1 MQSFYN
7 INRTNVLYTVQI
19 KVRRDKE
26 RKVQEGE
33 GTMSEFE
40 TLSNAATTGN
50 LKEGVNMDWFFK
62 DVRKRDY
69 SLPKP
74 LRGLFIL
81 AVNNSNANTL
91 TVRMYE
97 RPTRI
102 ERAIRKYR
110 LRGISVELE
119 TNADNVEA
127 VFDRTFKVA
136 IDVKPFLSNLTMFY
150 KASIESLDQQEYG
163 DEMEQRKI
171 VKKQRTE
178 QKLDSLII
186 YRKKI
191 V

>member
-1 MQSFYN
+1 M
-7 INRTNVLYTVQI
+7 
-19 KVRRDKE
+19 K
-26 RKVQEGE
+26 
-33 GTMSEFE
+33 SEFAN
-40 TLSNAATTGN
+40 LSNAATTGN
-50 LKEGVNMDWFFK
+50 LKERVNMDWFFK
-62 DVRKRDY
+62 DVRKEDY
-69 SLPKP
+69 TLPNP

-97 RPTRI
+97 RPTGI

-119 TNADNVEA
+119 TNADNVES

-150 KASIESLDQQEYG
+150 KASIEKLEPQGYG
-163 DEMEQRKI
+163 DEMNQRKI

>member
-1 MQSFYN
+1 
-7 INRTNVLYTVQI
+7 
-19 KVRRDKE
+19 
-26 RKVQEGE
+26 
-33 GTMSEFE
+33 
-40 TLSNAATTGN
+40 
-50 LKEGVNMDWFFK
+50 
-62 DVRKRDY
+62 
-69 SLPKP
+69 
-74 LRGLFIL
+74 
-81 AVNNSNANTL
+81 
-91 TVRMYE
+91 MYE

>member
-69 SLPKP
+69 PC
-74 LRGLFIL
+74 
-81 AVNNSNANTL
+81 
-91 TVRMYE
+91 
-97 RPTRI
+97 
-102 ERAIRKYR
+102 
-110 LRGISVELE
+110 
-119 TNADNVEA
+119 
-127 VFDRTFKVA
+127 
-136 IDVKPFLSNLTMFY
+136 
-150 KASIESLDQQEYG
+150 
-163 DEMEQRKI
+163 
-171 VKKQRTE
+171 
-178 QKLDSLII
+178 II
-186 YRKKI
+186 
-191 V
+191 

>member
-1 MQSFYN
+1 
-7 INRTNVLYTVQI
+7 
-19 KVRRDKE
+19 
-26 RKVQEGE
+26 
-33 GTMSEFE
+33 MSEFE
-40 TLSNAATTGN
+40 NLSNAATTGN

-62 DVRKRDY
+62 DVRKGDY

-74 LRGLFIL
+74 LHGLFIL

-119 TNADNVEA
+119 INTDNVEF

-150 KASIESLDQQEYG
+150 KASIKRLEQQEYG

-171 VKKQRTE
+171 VKKPGTE
-178 QKLDSLII
+178 PKVDSLII

>member
-1 MQSFYN
+1 MCCTQY
-7 INRTNVLYTVQI
+7 
-19 KVRRDKE
+19 KKGRRDKE
-26 RKVQEGE
+26 RNVQEGE

-40 TLSNAATTGN
+40 NLSNAVTTGN
-50 LKEGVNMDWFFK
+50 LKERVNMDWFFK
-62 DVRKRDY
+62 DVRKGDY
-69 SLPKP
+69 TLPNP

-102 ERAIRKYR
+102 ERVIRKYR
-110 LRGISVELE
+110 LRGISVKLE
-119 TNADNVEA
+119 TNADNVES
-127 VFDRTFKVA
+127 VFDRTFKVV

-150 KASIESLDQQEYG
+150 NASIEMLDQLEYG

-171 VKKQRTE
+171 VKKQGTE

>member
-19 KVRRDKE
+19 RVRRDKE

-40 TLSNAATTGN
+40 NLSNAATTGN
-50 LKEGVNMDWFFK
+50 LKERVNMDWFFK
-62 DVRKRDY
+62 DVRKGDY
-69 SLPKP
+69 TLPNP

-97 RPTRI
+97 RPTGI

-110 LRGISVELE
+110 LSGISVELE

-171 VKKQRTE
+171 VKK
-178 QKLDSLII
+178 
-186 YRKKI
+186 
-191 V
+191 

>member
-1 MQSFYN
+1 
-7 INRTNVLYTVQI
+7 
-19 KVRRDKE
+19 
-26 RKVQEGE
+26 
-33 GTMSEFE
+33 MSKFE
-40 TLSNAATTGN
+40 NLSNTATTGN
-50 LKEGVNMDWFFK
+50 LKERVNMDWFFK
-62 DVRKRDY
+62 DVRKGDY

-97 RPTRI
+97 RPTGI

-110 LRGISVELE
+110 LRGISIELE
-119 TNADNVEA
+119 TNADNVES

-171 VKKQRTE
+171 VKKQGPE
-178 QKLDSLII
+178 QKLEPLII
-186 YRKKI
+186 YRKRI